1 MMANATVNP
10 RRLAIAR
17 KRRGY
22 TKERLATESGISTRS
37 LTAYEQ
43 GDQQPNPL
51 TVLKLAEILQF
62 PPEFIQRGDDLDELS
77 PDEPSFRALS
87 RLTARQR
94 DQAFTDAALALAL
107 YEWIDD
113 RFALPEVDVPRFQG
127 IDPETAADAIRS
139 QWGLGEKPIRNMIHL
154 LERYGVRVFSVAEG
168 YANVDAFSFWHD
180 DQPFVFLNTKK
191 TGEHRRMDAAHEL
204 GHLILHWRH
213 GAPRGRDYEKEAELF
228 ASALLMPRGS
238 VLAEAP
244 RGGTLDQIIGAK
256 QRWKVSAKALA
267 YRMHSLG
274 LLTEWQYRSV
284 FVELANRGYSKGEP
298 KGIIPETS
306 QILGK
311 VFSALRAEGMNRADI
326 AAALGVNPYDLDDL
340 IFGLAMTAIDGG
352 QESDI
357 QNEPAN
363 KPSLRLVDPI

>member
-1 MMANATVNP
+1 MMASSTINP
-10 RRLAIAR
+10 MRLAIAR

-22 TKERLATESGISTRS
+22 TKERLAAESGISTRS
-37 LTAYEQ
+37 LTAYER

-51 TVLKLAEILQF
+51 TVLRLAELLRF
-62 PPEFIQRGDDLDELS
+62 PPAFLQRGDYLDELS

-94 DQAFTDAALALAL
+94 DQAFTDASLALAL
-107 YEWIDD
+107 YDWIDD
-113 RFALPEVDVPRFQG
+113 RFSLPEVAVPKFQG
-127 IDPETAADAIRS
+127 IDPETAAEAVRS
-139 QWGLGEKPIRNMIHL
+139 EWGLGQRQIRNVVHL
-154 LERYGVRVFSVAEG
+154 LERYGVRIFSIAEE

-180 DQPFVFLNTKK
+180 ETPFVFLNTRK
-191 TGEHRRMDAAHEL
+191 TGEHRRMDAAHEF

-238 VLAEAP
+238 ILAEAP
-244 RGGTLDQIIGAK
+244 RGGTLDQIIVAK

-274 LLTEWQYRSV
+274 LLTEWQYRTV
-284 FVELANRGYSKGEP
+284 FIELANRGYTASEP
-298 KGIIPETS
+298 KGIVPETS
-306 QILGK
+306 QVLGK
-311 VFSALRAEGMNRADI
+311 VFSALHSEGTARADV
-326 AAALGVNPYDLDDL
+326 AKALSIDQSDLDDL

-352 QESDI
+352 QEPLEKGD
-357 QNEPAN
+357 PTT
-363 KPSLRLVDPI
+363 KPILRLVDPI

>member
-1 MMANATVNP
+1 MAKATINP
-10 RRLAIAR
+10 ARLAIAR

-37 LTAYEQ
+37 LTAYER
-43 GDQQPNPL
+43 GEQQPNPL
-51 TVLKLAEILQF
+51 TVLKLAELLQF
-62 PPEFIQRGDDLDELS
+62 PAEFLQRVDDLNELS
-77 PDEPSFRALS
+77 LDEPSFRALS
-87 RLTARQR
+87 GLTARQR

-113 RFALPEVDVPRFQG
+113 RFALPEIDVPRFQG
-127 IDPETAADAIRS
+127 IDPETAAAAIRS
-139 QWGLGEKPIRNMIHL
+139 QWGLGEKPIRNVIHL
-154 LERYGVRVFSVAEG
+154 LERYGIRVFSIAGG
-168 YANVDAFSFWHD
+168 YLKVDAFSFWHD
-180 DQPFVFLNTKK
+180 DTPFVFLNTRK
-191 TGEHRRMDAAHEL
+191 TGEHRRMDAVHEL

-244 RGGTLDQIIGAK
+244 RGGTLDQIIVAK

-274 LLTEWQYRSV
+274 LLTEWQYRRV
-284 FVELANRGYSKGEP
+284 FVELGNRGYSKSEP
-298 KGIIPETS
+298 KGIVPETS

-311 VFSALRAEGMNRADI
+311 VFATLRSEGMTRADVASDLSI
-326 AAALGVNPYDLDDL
+326 NPFDLDDL
-340 IFGLAMTAIDGG
+340 IFGLTMTAIDGG
-352 QESDI
+352 QGTETRT
-357 QNEPAN
+357 EPIS
-363 KPSLRLVDPI
+363 KPSLRLVGST